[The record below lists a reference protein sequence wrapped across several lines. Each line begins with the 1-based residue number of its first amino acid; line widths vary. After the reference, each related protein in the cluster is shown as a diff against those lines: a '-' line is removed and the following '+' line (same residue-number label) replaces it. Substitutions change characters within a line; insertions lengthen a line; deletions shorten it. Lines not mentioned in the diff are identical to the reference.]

1 MLTSFCSVC
10 SLCCWCIEYLV
21 ASRADLVSRIIHC
34 SLLGWD
40 FIVMLCGAL
49 VFILLFKYYKV
60 LLRDVF
66 TFRVHVLGFQGDHN
80 IC

>member
-1 MLTSFCSVC
+1 M
-10 SLCCWCIEYLV
+10 
-21 ASRADLVSRIIHC
+21 SRIMHC

-60 LLRDVF
+60 MLRDVF